1 MECSNCHN
9 FINIDSTQCPFCGM
23 YNPKSLKDNSD
34 VNWTICIDNEVFP
47 LYFQRKPKIY
57 IGRKDINY
65 SPDIDLG
72 PFDLHLTLSR
82 NHGFFIEKDELLY
95 YTDLS
100 KNGSTLN
107 GVLLKKNQQYPLHDL
122 DFICLSEVTIQ
133 VVKKI

>member
-1 MECSNCHN
+1 M
-9 FINIDSTQCPFCGM
+9 
-23 YNPKSLKDNSD
+23 
-34 VNWTICIDNEVFP
+34 FP
-47 LYFQRKPKIY
+47 LNFHNKQKIY

-82 NHGFFIEKDELLY
+82 IHGFFIEKNDHLY

-107 GVLLKKNQQYPLHDL
+107 GVLLKKNQPYVLHKS